1 LIVMDNAGSEA
12 VIRRLSKSTDFVSG
26 AELSNSLGIT
36 RAALWKRINSLR
48 SRGFQIEGSRGRGY
62 KLSGTPELSAE
73 EIKLFVKGDLGRE
86 VVLLEKVDSTN
97 DLAMDLALRGRPH
110 GTVVIADSQSR
121 GRGRLGRRWASPPGA
136 NIYMSVILRSEISP
150 KDATLLTVASSV
162 ACALAVR
169 KLSGLNAG
177 IKWPNDIVVSRRKL
191 GGILLEMRSEP
202 DRVLFAVVGI
212 GMNVNIRAGGLPPD
226 VRPIATSILM
236 ETGRRLKRSLLI
248 AGILDELD
256 NELKTLKGEGA
267 VPLLNKWRGLSVTI
281 GKRVRVATSR
291 ETFTGDAL
299 DIDSEGL
306 LIVKAED
313 GGLRTISSGDLSM
326 LRDS

>member
-1 LIVMDNAGSEA
+1 
-12 VIRRLSKSTDFVSG
+12 
-26 AELSNSLGIT
+26 
-36 RAALWKRINSLR
+36 
-48 SRGFQIEGSRGRGY
+48 
-62 KLSGTPELSAE
+62 
-73 EIKLFVKGDLGRE
+73 
-86 VVLLEKVDSTN
+86 
-97 DLAMDLALRGRPH
+97 
-110 GTVVIADSQSR
+110 
-121 GRGRLGRRWASPPGA
+121 
-136 NIYMSVILRSEISP
+136 
-150 KDATLLTVASSV
+150 
-162 ACALAVR
+162 
-169 KLSGLNAG
+169 
-177 IKWPNDIVVSRRKL
+177 
-191 GGILLEMRSEP
+191 MRSEP